1 LFNFSSSNANSYK
14 FIKAEKQGGEMK
26 VHYNDA
32 FPTDAYYETCL
43 LEIKATCFE
52 DCKIIRNWHRQI
64 MEHLNKLRIGAKNG
78 RR

>member
-1 LFNFSSSNANSYK
+1 
-14 FIKAEKQGGEMK
+14 MK